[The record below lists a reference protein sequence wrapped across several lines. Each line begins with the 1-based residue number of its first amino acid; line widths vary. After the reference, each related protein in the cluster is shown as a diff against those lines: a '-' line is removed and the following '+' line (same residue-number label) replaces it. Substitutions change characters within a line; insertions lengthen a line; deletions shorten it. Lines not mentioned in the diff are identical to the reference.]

1 MLRRTARWA
10 HFDSILFTS
19 YSVRIV
25 KTNDKSKRVR
35 ERLTLLCTNSSWTK
49 VKYCV
54 FVCTKP
60 CKHPNENKHSD
71 GCWYNHSSAKCL
83 ANTSQHWSAALI
95 DGTRAFMY
103 KIYIYLCTIDMTVGE
118 SSCSPTWTGYVWI
131 DWLQICMNAYMPFCA
146 TSSQFC
152 W

>member
-1 MLRRTARWA
+1 MLRRTAHWA

-35 ERLTLLCTNSSWTK
+35 ERIWLSSAPIHLEQ

-71 GCWYNHSSAKCL
+71 GCWYKHSSAKCL

-103 KIYIYLCTIDMTVGE
+103 KIYIFMHHWHDGWWVFMFANLN
-118 SSCSPTWTGYVWI
+118 
-131 DWLQICMNAYMPFCA
+131 WLRLNWLTANMHECMHAVVCN
-146 TSSQFC
+146 
-152 W
+152 

>member
-1 MLRRTARWA
+1 MISNWMKRNSKLKSVTTYRTLSTLWF
-10 HFDSILFTS
+10 HFKL
-19 YSVRIV
+19 

-103 KIYIYLCTIDMTVGE
+103 KIYIFMHHWHDGWWVFMFANLNWLRLNWLTANMHECIHAVLC
-118 SSCSPTWTGYVWI
+118 
-131 DWLQICMNAYMPFCA
+131 N
-146 TSSQFC
+146 
-152 W
+152 